1 MQLKTPTA
9 VYFFRDSLSVFK
21 CRNFEA
27 IIRNSQR
34 SFLLNILTLTGPGG
48 FYLAVALL
56 VVICQKLR
64 SVRWRRSDPVY
75 RNFAREIG
83 K

>member
-1 MQLKTPTA
+1 M
-9 VYFFRDSLSVFK
+9 SVVR

-34 SFLLNILTLTGPGG
+34 RFLLNILTLTGLGG

-56 VVICQKLR
+56 VV
-64 SVRWRRSDPVY
+64 V
-75 RNFAREIG
+75 
-83 K
+83 

>member
-1 MQLKTPTA
+1 M
-9 VYFFRDSLSVFK
+9 SVVR

-27 IIRNSQR
+27 IIRNSHKH
-34 SFLLNILTLTGPGG
+34 FLLNILTLTGPGG
-48 FYLAVALL
+48 FYLAVEWL
-56 VVICQKLR
+56 VVICHQLR
-64 SVRWRRSDPVY
+64 IVRWRRSDPEY